1 MSPLKTTC
9 LNYEHPF
16 VANTVSFALV
26 VTMLHFSSPQMQR
39 SEWHDLSPKEH
50 ILTRCFKVLCDE
62 SFFQNYSCEVFLWN
76 KSWYFSRVLSPT
88 AECYGVFAQYRFR
101 GELGRFRERTRLT
114 GSRVQF
120 PEPGPCFDGFG
131 RVRFCSQG
139 LDGTRSGNRVPGTR
153 RRFQVP
159 EIPFPGF
166 RRRFPRFRKLLC
178 TSKVYFCTLKV

>member
-1 MSPLKTTC
+1 MIC
-9 LNYEHPF
+9 LQKSIF
-16 VANTVSFALV
+16 LRGVSKYYVMNLSFKIILV
-26 VTMLHFSSPQMQR
+26 
-39 SEWHDLSPKEH
+39 
-50 ILTRCFKVLCDE
+50 RCFSEINHDISPE
-62 SFFQNYSCEVFLWN
+62 FFPQQQNAMGSLRNIDFGA
-76 KSWYFSRVLSPT
+76 SWGGSGKEP
-88 AECYGVFAQYRFR
+88 GNRF
-101 GELGRFRERTRLT
+101 
-114 GSRVQF
+114 RVQF